1 MSQIA
6 LILWTPV
13 FSVLSI
19 CLEEMHIIKVILEIL
34 FIIPYKK
41 TEIPISKKKKKPKKI
56 FLPI

>member
-6 LILWTPV
+6 LIPWTPV
-13 FSVLSI
+13 ISVLSI

-41 TEIPISKKKKKPKKI
+41 TEIPISKKKKA
-56 FLPI
+56 

>member
-6 LILWTPV
+6 LIPWTPV
-13 FSVLSI
+13 ISVLSI

-41 TEIPISKKKKKPKKI
+41 SEIPISKKKKPKKI